1 METRWLYTTSPNFAA
16 LREASK
22 QTCVIPMGCVEK
34 HGPHLP
40 VGTDIIE
47 GSAIAYMASQLET
60 VCVAPDFTFGDTLPA
75 SAPTA
80 PDGYITISLNTMMT
94 LLEEMCEQAA
104 KNGFKKVV
112 VLNFHGGN
120 SSWLSTFARNLYTKK
135 RNYEFFI
142 CHPVLV
148 APHKMA
154 EKIIAEGAQVF
165 PELTEEDVA
174 LLLKYHEENMLVGHG
189 GFGETSYIMGV
200 TPGSVKL
207 ETLGTEDGHSTH
219 IMDYLNKEKI
229 SIQSNGWD
237 YNYPNAYGGDDP
249 VGCNERIGKAALRMA
264 AEIYARQFKII
275 KDDEL
280 VLKLQEERQK
290 GW

>member
-1 METRWLYTTSPNFAA
+1 
-16 LREASK
+16 
-22 QTCVIPMGCVEK
+22 MGCVEK

-40 VGTDIIE
+40 LGTDIIE
-47 GSAIAYMASQLET
+47 GSAIAYLASQLET

-75 SAPTA
+75 AAPTA

-120 SSWLSTFARNLYTKK
+120 CSWLSTFARHLYTKK
-135 RNYEFFI
+135 RDYEFFI
-142 CHPVLV
+142 CQPVLT

-154 EKIIAEGAQVF
+154 EKILAQGKEVF
-165 PELTEEDVA
+165 PELNDEDVA
-174 LLLKYHEENMLVGHG
+174 LLMKYHEQKMKIGHG
-189 GFGETSYIMGV
+189 GFGETSYVMAV
-200 TPGSVKL
+200 TPESVKL
-207 ETLGTEDGHSTH
+207 ENLGSESGQSTH
-219 IMDYLNKEKI
+219 IMDYLNEAKV

-237 YNYPNAYGGDDP
+237 YNYPNAYAGDDP
-249 VGCNERIGKAALRMA
+249 YGCNERIGKAAIRMA
-264 AEIYARQFKII
+264 AEIYAKQFKVI